1 MKFSAKASFTHLF
14 VFGFF
19 IVAALAYFHPV
30 LQGKAIYQSDIALYK
45 GMAQERNTYKE
56 TTGVESYWTNSAFG
70 GMPTYQLGA
79 NYPHDYVKKLD
90 RLIRFLPRPADYL
103 FLYFIGFYIL
113 MLCMKVDYRLAVLGA
128 LAFGFSTYLIIIL
141 GVGHNAKAHALGYI
155 PMVLGGIV
163 LVFRKKYILGFLL
176 TTVAMA
182 LEISANHYQMTYYF
196 MLLVLLLGLVHFVYT
211 IKNKELK
218 HFFSSVG
225 ILVGAVLLAIS
236 TNATSLMATKEYADW
251 STRGKSELTINPDGT
266 EKEAVN
272 GLDKDYITYYSYGVL
287 ESLDL
292 FIPRLFGGSGQE
304 ALGKDSKVYQFFI
317 EQGVPPSQAI
327 DVSGL
332 YLYWGPH
339 PASGPAAPAYLG
351 AVIFFLFVLSLFL
364 VKGKKKWWLLSGVVL
379 SLLLS
384 WGKNYPD
391 LRDYTLM
398 GYIFFFLCLVAVFF
412 VKKKVK
418 PWLIIG
424 AVISILIAWSDFLP
438 TPTNFMIDYFPLY
451 NKFRAVS
458 SIQVILEL
466 CVPVLAILGLHQF
479 FKKSVDPS
487 KKWNA
492 LKWGVF
498 ITAGLAIGLFLMKG
512 FFDFEGSN
520 DERFKSYFG
529 DAALDVLR
537 SDRESVFVSDTF
549 RSLIFVLLT
558 AGVLFLM
565 LKEKIKYSLTALL
578 LGVVLLVDLVGVNL
592 RYVNEEDFV
601 RKRAVEQPFQ
611 ATAVDKEIMRD
622 QSIFRVFDPQ
632 EGLNGSRTSYFH
644 RSLGGYHAA
653 KPQKMEDLVEFHLY
667 KNNLQVLNMLNV
679 KYIVQQDE
687 EGQKFP
693 GLNEDA
699 NGNAW
704 FVQKLETVTSANA
717 EIKALDTL
725 NTKTTAVIN
734 TEQFPEARAKRFAVD
749 SLATVKVLD
758 HRPDYIAYET
768 NNDNDGYLVF
778 SEMHYPKGWVVQVD
792 GREAFHQKVN
802 YALRGME
809 VPAGKHKIEFS
820 FTPQVVETGSKIA
833 LAGSAL
839 FGLLVLASIGWA
851 FRKKKP
857 EESNA

>member
-56 TTGVESYWTNSAFG
+56 TTGIESYWTNSAFG

-113 MLCMKVDYRLAVLGA
+113 MLCMKVDYRLAILGA

-196 MLLVLLLGLVHFVYT
+196 MLLVLVLGLVRLIYA
-211 IKNKELK
+211 IKDKKLK

-225 ILVGAVLLAIS
+225 ILVGAVLLAIT

-251 STRGKSELTINPDGT
+251 STRGNSELTINSDGT
-266 EKEAVN
+266 EKVATS

-292 FIPRLFGGSGQE
+292 FVPRLFGGSGQE

-351 AVIFFLFVLSLFL
+351 AVVFFLFILSLFL
-364 VKGKKKWWLLSGVVL
+364 VKGKKKWWLLGGVLL

-384 WGKNYPD
+384 WGKNFPA
-391 LRDYTLM
+391 L
-398 GYIFFFLCLVAVFF
+398 
-412 VKKKVK
+412 
-418 PWLIIG
+418 
-424 AVISILIAWSDFLP
+424 
-438 TPTNFMIDYFPLY
+438 TNVMIDYFPLY

-466 CVPVLAILGLHQF
+466 CVPILAILGLNEL
-479 FKKSVDPS
+479 FKKSRTAS
-487 KKWNA
+487 EKWQA
-492 LKWGVF
+492 LKWGVLL
-498 ITAGLAIGLFLMKG
+498 TAGLAIGLFLMKG

-537 SDRESVFVSDTF
+537 SDRESVYVADTF

-565 LKEKIKYSLTALL
+565 LKEKVKHNLAALL
-578 LGVVLLVDLVGVNL
+578 LGLVLLVDLVGVNL

-611 ATAVDKEIMRD
+611 ATAMDKEIMRD
-622 QSIFRVFDPQ
+622 QSVFRVFDPQ

-653 KPQKMEDLVEFHLY
+653 KPRKIGDLVEFHLY
-667 KNNLQVLNMLNV
+667 KNNIQVLNMLNV
-679 KYIVQQDE
+679 KYIIQQNED
-687 EGQKFP
+687 GQKFP
-693 GLNEDA
+693 GLNDDA

-704 FVQKLETVTSANA
+704 FIQQLKTVANANA

-734 TEQFPEARAKRFAVD
+734 TTQFPQARTQSFTVD
-749 SLATVKVLD
+749 SVATIRLLD
-758 HRPDYIAYET
+758 HRPDYIGYET
-768 NNDNDGYLVF
+768 DNSNDGYVVF
-778 SEMHYPKGWVVQVD
+778 SEMHYPKGWDVQID
-792 GREAFHQKVN
+792 GREVSHQKVN

-809 VPAGKHKIEFS
+809 VPAGKHKIEFT
-820 FTPQVVETGSKIA
+820 FTPEVVETGSKIA

-839 FGLLVLASIGWA
+839 FGLLVLGSIGWA

-857 EESNA
+857 EESKT